1 MTTTTPAEGHRRIAT
16 IWWILAAALA
26 LRLVHL
32 LTSLD
37 SPLLWK
43 IGPDE
48 EFYRR
53 FGEDVAFG
61 RFGLSAEFA
70 FMDPLYGYLLGAV
83 FWLFGKSLFPV
94 YLLQIAVDTA
104 TAGMLYRIGVALGRP
119 QAGLIAA
126 ALHAVTATAFM
137 FSLSLLKATWVAAFI
152 TGWMWLAVCLV
163 THPARW
169 RWLAMGALLGLGV
182 ALRAN
187 LLLLVGASAVLLP
200 ALAWWRHR
208 PGPSP
213 VFIGTGLMF
222 AALALPLALL
232 AARNAEVSGAAS
244 LTPNNGGVV
253 LHQIYNIENPR
264 ALSGAPSFVAY
275 GHPSEIWRAYVAEAE
290 RRLGRE
296 LQPIEVNDYWK
307 GQALDYL
314 RAHPA
319 QTARNMLRKVGEFVA
334 WPEVPNNRSFE
345 DERRFAPVL
354 RWLPSPF
361 GWLFALGVPG
371 LLLLLRSDSRG
382 WIPLAAISVG
392 LATVAVFFAEDRFRF
407 NVVTPFTLGAGVLLA
422 QAAGAWHRRDLRWW
436 GTAAVGVALLA
447 ALTLSLARNIPPTP
461 LNWERVAWGYV
472 HMGRLDLASRFIA
485 QTALARPDAVG
496 LDEFRGF
503 IALQRGRPE
512 QAIGYYDA
520 ALQQRVR
527 HEVLHNR
534 SLALEQVGN
543 LEAALRSTVEALA
556 ISPEPDYRLRLGNL
570 LAKLGRYEEA
580 GAVYFA
586 LINDAQVQPELRP
599 YALEAWSAMQEESA
613 GAESSAAPPWLQ

>member
-1 MTTTTPAEGHRRIAT
+1 MTATAPAGEKRRIAI
-16 IWWILAAALA
+16 IWWLLAAALA
-26 LRLVHL
+26 LRLLHL
-32 LTSLD
+32 LTSLE
-37 SPLLWK
+37 SPLFWK

-61 RFGLSAEFA
+61 KFGFDPEFA
-70 FMDPLYGYLLGAV
+70 FMDPLYGYVLGAV

-126 ALHAVTATAFM
+126 GLHALTATALM

-152 TGWMWLAVCLV
+152 TGWMLLAISLV
-163 THPARW
+163 TTPTRG

-187 LLLLVGASAVLLP
+187 LLLLVAASVVVLP

-208 PGPSP
+208 SRP
-213 VFIGTGLMF
+213 VRLAGDLGLLL

-232 AARNAEVSGAAS
+232 AARNAEVSGAAA

-253 LHQIYNIENPR
+253 LHQIYNEENPR
-264 ALSGAPSFVAY
+264 ALSGAPSFVDY

-296 LQPIEVNDYWK
+296 LRPIEVNDYWK
-307 GQALDYL
+307 GEALAYL

-319 QTARNMLRKVGEFVA
+319 QTAGNMLRKTGEFVA
-334 WPEVPNNRSFE
+334 WPEVPNNRSFA
-345 DERRFAPVL
+345 DERLFAPLL

-371 LLLLLRSDSRG
+371 LVLLLRSDARG

-422 QAAGAWHRRDLRWW
+422 AAWHWWRRRDWSRLGA
-436 GTAAVGVALLA
+436 GTLAVALLG
-447 ALTLSLARNIPPTP
+447 ALTLTLARNIPATP

-485 QTALARPDAVG
+485 ETAIARPDAVG
-496 LDEFRGF
+496 LDEFRGY

-512 QAIGYYDA
+512 QAIEFYDR

-534 SLALEQVGN
+534 SLALEQVGH
-543 LEAALRSTVEALA
+543 LDAALVSTAQALA
-556 ISPEPDYRLRLGNL
+556 VSPQPDYRLRLGDL

-580 GAVYFA
+580 GAVYFD
-586 LINDAQVQPELRP
+586 LIEEAKQRPELQP
-599 YALEAWSAMQEESA
+599 YADRAWSAMRAKSVGEN
-613 GAESSAAPPWLQ
+613 

>member
-1 MTTTTPAEGHRRIAT
+1 MTQLAAAGGQRRIAT
-16 IWWILAAALA
+16 IWWLLAGALA
-26 LRLVHL
+26 LRLLHL

-61 RFGLSAEFA
+61 QFGFNPEFA
-70 FMDPLYGYLLGAV
+70 FMDPLYGYVLGGV

-104 TAGMLYRIGVALGRP
+104 TAAMLYRIGVALGRP

-126 ALHAVTATAFM
+126 GLHALTATALM

-152 TGWMWLAVCLV
+152 TGWMWLAISLV
-163 THPARW
+163 DTPTRG

-187 LLLLVGASAVLLP
+187 LLLLVGASVVVLP
-200 ALAWWRHR
+200 ALAWWRQGR
-208 PGPSP
+208 SGAARQAGG
-213 VFIGTGLMF
+213 VGLMLV
-222 AALALPLALL
+222 ALSLPLALL
-232 AARNAEVSGAAS
+232 AARNAEVSGAAA

-253 LHQIYNIENPR
+253 LHQIYNEENPR
-264 ALSGAPSFVAY
+264 ALSGAPSFVDY

-290 RRLGRE
+290 RRLGRK

-307 GQALDYL
+307 GEALAYL

-319 QTARNMLRKVGEFVA
+319 QTARNMARKAGEFAA

-345 DERRFAPVL
+345 DERLFAPLL
-354 RWLPSPF
+354 RWLPAPF

-371 LLLLLRSDSRG
+371 LLVLLRSDSRG

-407 NVVTPFTLGAGVLLA
+407 NVVTPFTLGAGVLLSLA
-422 QAAGAWHRRDLRWW
+422 VQAWRRREWRKLAAGA
-436 GTAAVGVALLA
+436 VPVALLGV
-447 ALTLSLARNIPPTP
+447 LTLALARNIPETP

-485 QTALARPDAVG
+485 EIAIERPDAIG
-496 LDEFRGF
+496 LDEFRGY

-512 QAIGYYDA
+512 QAIEYYDR
-520 ALQQRVR
+520 ALTRRIR

-534 SLALEQVGN
+534 SLALEQTGQLDAALASSAQA
-543 LEAALRSTVEALA
+543 LEA
-556 ISPEPDYRLRLGNL
+556 SPQPDYRLRLGDL
-570 LAKLGRYEEA
+570 LSKLGRYEEA
-580 GAVYFA
+580 GAVYFD
-586 LINDAQVQPELRP
+586 LIEEASQRPELQP
-599 YALEAWSAMQEESA
+599 YAEKARAAVTAESA
-613 GAESSAAPPWLQ
+613 RGD